1 MKNRILILGGSGFIG
16 GNLNEYFNRMPQ
28 KYSVVAP
35 TSSELNI
42 LDEIVVERFLRVSRF
57 DTVLHCAVYNPRADA
72 QKLVHMELE
81 NDLRMFY
88 NLERCSGSF
97 GKMLY
102 FGSGAEFDKR
112 KDIRMIGEDDAG
124 NGVPNTPY
132 GLAKYIINK
141 SISASGNIVNLRIF
155 GLYGKYE
162 NRYKTFI
169 SGACCKALLDLPL
182 TIRRNVF
189 FDYMYIDDCC
199 RVVEWFVD
207 HDPKHKQ
214 YNVCTG
220 RPVDLVTLAQI
231 VMKVSG
237 KQLPLYI
244 GKEGFAKEYTASN
257 DRLIGEIGEFKF
269 TEHKDAVRD
278 LYHWYA
284 QQTDGIDMASLL
296 YND

>member
-1 MKNRILILGGSGFIG
+1 MVKNILILGGSGFIG
-16 GNLNEYFNRMPQ
+16 ANLNEYFCGMPQ
-28 KYSVVAP
+28 QYTVVAP
-35 TSSELNI
+35 TSKELNI
-42 LDEIVVERFLRVSRF
+42 LDETAVECFLRAHRF
-57 DTVLHCAVYNPRADA
+57 DTVIHCAVYNPRTDA
-72 QKLVHMELE
+72 RKPAHMELE

-88 NLERCSGSF
+88 NVEKCRKLF

-112 KDIRMIGEDDAG
+112 KDIKRAGEDDEA
-124 NGVPNTPY
+124 NGIPHTVY
-132 GLAKYIINK
+132 GLSKYIIQK
-141 SISASGNIVNLRIF
+141 TILASDNIVNLRIF

-162 NRYKTFI
+162 NKYKTFI

-189 FDYMYIDDCC
+189 FDYLYIDDCC
-199 RVVEWFVD
+199 KIVEWFVNND
-207 HDPKHKQ
+207 AKHRH

-220 RPVDLVTLAQI
+220 QPVDLITLVQT

-244 GKEGFAKEYTASN
+244 CNAGLANEYTASN
-257 DRLIGEIGEFKF
+257 ERLLREIGGVEFTKH
-269 TEHKDAVRD
+269 EDAIRD
-278 LYHWYA
+278 LYRWYSQHA
-284 QQTDGIDMASLL
+284 QDIDMDSLL